1 MSRQQIYHYA
11 LILKTIIS
19 KGEILMNVMFFIIPK
34 CDVAYV
40 YDDFNVRQVLEKIDY
55 YKFSAMP
62 IIDQEGHYVGTITEG
77 DLLTKIKDEYTLN
90 IRDAENIPIKSIR
103 RRRDN
108 IAINAQAEME
118 DLIDK
123 AIDQNFVPVV
133 DDKNIFV
140 GIITRKAIIT
150 HLFKETHTE
159 K

>member
-1 MSRQQIYHYA
+1 
-11 LILKTIIS
+11 
-19 KGEILMNVMFFIIPK
+19 MNVMFFIIPK